1 MGSNCQNLRMAAPD
15 APPLDRWRF
24 RSIPPP
30 LSIPFCLPRAS
41 RSVRT
46 LSHQRDPSTPKV
58 TLFQQPFLPQSLI
71 ALKNKL
77 HQSIRQM
84 FIYPTVCEFYPS
96 TNWFRLYKDFKTR
109 LKCDLL
115 VRARSP
121 IVRGLGAKCH
131 CHCSHPPHQCVKSL
145 KLFSFDLYAFH
156 FLKMHIN
163 M

>member
-1 MGSNCQNLRMAAPD
+1 MNNILPIAIWSAAISHFPLSWSKSNKKHSSQNQKFCCALNDFVLMGSNCQNLRMAAPD

-24 RSIPPP
+24 RSVPPP

-41 RSVRT
+41 RSVGT

-96 TNWFRLYKDFKTR
+96 TN
-109 LKCDLL
+109 
-115 VRARSP
+115 
-121 IVRGLGAKCH
+121 
-131 CHCSHPPHQCVKSL
+131 
-145 KLFSFDLYAFH
+145 
-156 FLKMHIN
+156 
-163 M
+163 